1 MTLRYS
7 VTPKLPIHPFTATKK
22 VDDEKQARMLMKA
35 IIKAKGKT
43 VSNFKLY
50 DPMENKFV
58 ELEK

>member
-7 VTPKLPIHPFTATKK
+7 VTPKLPMFPFTATKK
-22 VDDEKQARMLMKA
+22 VEDEKQARKLMKG

-50 DPMENKFV
+50 DPMENRFM
-58 ELEK
+58 EL

>member
-22 VDDEKQARMLMKA
+22 VEDEKQARMLMKA

-58 ELEK
+58 EL